1 MESKYPSHVR
11 ERISAIASRTGISES
26 DLWRE
31 FEGIL
36 KDPYIQSD
44 SFPNDDDR
52 YRYASLVL
60 YGRHIGRRPVKPYD
74 VIPVG
79 FSPLRVTSTKRGMAS
94 VFALVM
100 EGSHAKL
107 KRIVLMDNAVEKRK
121 DIMLF
126 SLYRVNLGEFSG
138 GDLLADERSMFES
151 PKALPMKPEEV
162 LERMGVKRCTI
173 AEAKNNLSRI
183 GKDGFVDQTDWRIIR
198 GLVTR
203 YYKKQRED
211 GTELGVYTIIDET
224 VEDETKVTPGG
235 VIQRPGLTIW
245 VAPELMLYAEE
256 SECDFVGALR
266 LSGSGEVVMNC
277 YLIIPIHP
285 RRVTS

>member
-1 MESKYPSHVR
+1 
-11 ERISAIASRTGISES
+11 
-26 DLWRE
+26 
-31 FEGIL
+31 
-36 KDPYIQSD
+36 
-44 SFPNDDDR
+44 
-52 YRYASLVL
+52 
-60 YGRHIGRRPVKPYD
+60 
-74 VIPVG
+74 
-79 FSPLRVTSTKRGMAS
+79 
-94 VFALVM
+94 
-100 EGSHAKL
+100 
-107 KRIVLMDNAVEKRK
+107 
-121 DIMLF
+121 
-126 SLYRVNLGEFSG
+126 
-138 GDLLADERSMFES
+138 
-151 PKALPMKPEEV
+151 
-162 LERMGVKRCTI
+162 MGVKRCTI
-173 AEAKNNLSRI
+173 ADAKNNLSRI

-198 GLVTR
+198 GLITR

-266 LSGSGEVVMNC
+266 LSGSAEVVMNC